1 MTTET
6 DTQHQPKPPS
16 GQPPRRPS
24 SRPAKRSH
32 WQIMCDVIFA
42 LIIRELK
49 TRFGAS
55 RLGYFWALAEPVA
68 QASILVLIF
77 SLLGRSAISG
87 VPVAIFM
94 LAAILPFKLF
104 SKLLPQ
110 LSAAI
115 EANKGL
121 LGYRQVTAADP
132 IISRVIIEVMTF
144 LIVYVLLMAV
154 MAWFGMDAIPDDLLA
169 LLWASALTLVM
180 ATGMGL
186 MLCAATTWWKDTGK
200 IVGMVMQPMFFISGI
215 MFCATMIPQQYWYLF
230 AWNPLF
236 HVTELSRD
244 AYFSAYQTPVGS
256 FEYLGLWA
264 VGSFALGLMAFQVNR
279 QRFITS

>member
-1 MTTET
+1 M
-6 DTQHQPKPPS
+6 
-16 GQPPRRPS
+16 S
-24 SRPAKRSH
+24 SAAKFRRSH

-49 TRFGAS
+49 TRFGAN
-55 RLGYFWALAEPVA
+55 RLGYFWALAEPMA
-68 QASILVLIF
+68 QAGILVLMF
-77 SLLGRSAISG
+77 SLIGRSSLAG
-87 VPVAIFM
+87 VPVAMFM
-94 LAAILPFKLF
+94 LVAILPFKLF
-104 SKLLPQ
+104 SKILPQ

-132 IISRVIIEVMTF
+132 IISRLIIEVITF
-144 LIVYVLLMAV
+144 FIVYVLLMGI
-154 MAWFGMDAIPDDLLA
+154 MAWIGFSVLPDDLLQ
-169 LLWASALTLVM
+169 LLAVSGLTLVM

-200 IVGMVMQPMFFISGI
+200 IVSMIMQPMFIVSGI
-215 MFCATMIPQQYWYLF
+215 MFSATMIPQQYWFLF
-230 AWNPLF
+230 VWNPLF

-264 VGSFALGLMAFQVNR
+264 IASFTLGLMAFQVNR